1 MSESERKII
10 AVPIVL
16 HLPADAPMV
25 DLARELSQLA
35 DRFDGGWWEYRHLP
49 GQDGAF
55 HVHAERREVRPC
67 A

>member
-1 MSESERKII
+1 MSESERMMQ
-10 AVPIVL
+10 VHVVL
-16 HLPADAPMV
+16 HVPASAPMI
-25 DLARELSQLA
+25 ELA
-35 DRFDGGWWEYRHLP
+35 DQLTQMADKLNGGWWEYRHLP